1 MFVPSQKCRS
11 WAAYIMGTGIVVF
24 SFAAFVLVAPAM
36 AHEVDQRLGGF
47 SSADGESRSMVRFG
61 GKADAPAFADGEISP
76 SISISGQVERV
87 RIDESNLPD
96 NKYMKEN
103 FPEGERLDRNFGAD
117 GSLVVSKRTEL
128 TIGGSVAGDG
138 VTKTAM
144 KRLSMGHWLLGDQ
157 LRVGFSAS
165 TSDTRRPQ
173 DSFLDYDS
181 ATIVLRPQVLTN
193 VGSLSLK
200 AILNPTT
207 TLSSDYTIAQSTER
221 PLLHAW
227 SVGIKQFISRWDG
240 AVHID
245 AARVINLGDLD
256 TNMSTGELTGTQ
268 FGFSYLQ
275 ALWKDAQGK
284 LSYRYAREDEF
295 TRAYGDHLVF
305 GSDSYVAAVSQEFQK
320 VRIAGEERPLLVD
333 LAATRYLHNK
343 ASSATTIEMGAST
356 KF

>member
-1 MFVPSQKCRS
+1 MFVDAKLCRPS
-11 WAAYIMGTGIVVF
+11 AAYIVGSGAVL
-24 SFAAFVLVAPAM
+24 AAMLCFLHCPSAN

-47 SSADGESRSMVRFG
+47 SSADGETRSMARFG
-61 GKADAPAFADGEISP
+61 GKADAPAFGDGEFIPSL
-76 SISISGQVERV
+76 SISAQVERV
-87 RIDESNLPD
+87 SIDESALPD
-96 NKYMKEN
+96 NKYMKEY

-128 TIGGSVAGDG
+128 TMGGSVAGDG
-138 VTKTAM
+138 VTKTTM
-144 KRLSMGHWLLGDQ
+144 KRLSAGQWLFGDQ

-165 TSDTRRPQ
+165 TSETKRPQ

-181 ATIVLRPQVLTN
+181 ATIILRPQVVTN

-207 TLSSDYTIAQSTER
+207 TLSSDYTVAQSTER
-221 PLLHAW
+221 PLLRAW

-240 AVHID
+240 AVHLD

-256 TNMSTGELTGTQ
+256 TTMSTGELTGSQ

-275 ALWKDAQGK
+275 SLWRDAHGK

-305 GSDSYVAAVSQEFQK
+305 GSDSYVAALSQEFQK

-343 ASSATTIEMGAST
+343 GGSATTIEMGAST